1 MKWKRAKL
9 TDAGLGVAEASAPV
23 SNFPAFAPIVSDA
36 FEQLKNIPEP
46 IDFLTGSVLIEQDA
60 EVSSVYLLRRGLVK
74 LLYVTAD
81 GRETTL
87 GLRTAGWYA
96 GAVSALT
103 SARSIYSVKA
113 VTPCVVSR
121 IAAAE
126 FNSAL
131 MQSARMMRHFVTTLC
146 NELTSQASA
155 QAQMMGGSAQDRLV
169 HFMRER
175 SAGHSQIK
183 TLDALPLLKQMELAQ
198 LLSITPEHLSRL
210 LQKINVA
217 DGDTLPPRA
226 TPRA

>member
-9 TDAGLGVAEASAPV
+9 TDAGLAVAEVSAPA

-46 IDFLTGSVLIEQDA
+46 IDFSTGAVLLEQDA

-103 SARSIYSVKA
+103 NARSIYSVKA
-113 VTPCVVSR
+113 VTPCVVS
-121 IAAAE
+121 
-126 FNSAL
+126 
-131 MQSARMMRHFVTTLC
+131 
-146 NELTSQASA
+146 
-155 QAQMMGGSAQDRLV
+155 
-169 HFMRER
+169 R

-217 DGDTLPPRA
+217 DGDALPPRA
-226 TPRA
+226 ATRA